1 MEEWRQDGLQ
11 WRLNQ
16 RLLDL
21 EWSRTLAQ
29 YKQENDKQALL
40 SRIDVLAN
48 IISSSGSSRADDLH
62 ELTEFKHNYI
72 FTAGDETVLR
82 VESFDE
88 HSHI

>member
-21 EWSRTLAQ
+21 EWSTTLAQ
-29 YKQENDKQALL
+29 YKQDNDKQALL
-40 SRIDVLAN
+40 SRVDDLAN
-48 IISSSGSSRADDLH
+48 IISCSGSSRADDLH

-82 VESFDE
+82 VESFLE